1 MGDMVKVEYLKAKGE
16 NTNCIKVELYYQLGG
31 FNCFTYKQEERG
43 YVVGVSPIQKSGICE
58 IYTGFSGV
66 KECIVPCSRKSKS
79 SEAKA
84 LEMYEANKKKLVDY
98 ICNKNNLVLI

>member
-43 YVVGVSPIQKSGICE
+43 YVVGVSPIQKSRICE
-58 IYTGFSGV
+58 VYTGFSGV

-84 LEMYEANKKKLVDY
+84 LEMYEANKKKTCRLH
-98 ICNKNNLVLI
+98 L